1 MGPVGD
7 ADINWQRGKRIFW
20 PFFFPLIFLFIL
32 GLVGSLIIMM
42 PGAWWWW
49 RRRWRWRW
57 WRLQGHWVWRKER
70 NQIMHRMSH
79 NHIALPCF
87 LGITG
92 NPTLCS
98 KHNSCLGMQKLFW
111 QVKNRHVSFLLLPF
125 FFWPFSFLYYNRF
138 IFTIKIYSSNRYWK
152 FYSIHPY

>member
-125 FFWPFSFLYYNRF
+125 FFFDPFPFY
-138 IFTIKIYSSNRYWK
+138 ITIDSYLQ
-152 FYSIHPY
+152 